1 MADMELY
8 RDILAEKST
17 CVIKETEVTIVLV
30 KENKEMWCKLLKNK
44 VKWKLI

>member
-1 MADMELY
+1 MELH

-17 CVIKETEVTIVLV
+17 CVVKEAEVIIVLV
-30 KENKEMWCKLLKNK
+30 KENKGVWCKLLKKK